1 MNWHKY
7 IRLYNISSEFSCI
20 QLAYDYIIQKKN
32 EKNDIFWL

>member
-7 IRLYNISSEFSCI
+7 IRLYNISGEFSCI